1 MRQETSV
8 QTNRGLN
15 DLDIANKLQMT
26 CVKIVEEKEL
36 KCMKANKKMSV
47 SLRSRSGVEENR

>member
-1 MRQETSV
+1 
-8 QTNRGLN
+8 
-15 DLDIANKLQMT
+15 MT

-47 SLRSRSGVEENR
+47 SLRSRSGVEENRWKEK